1 MSISATRKVGSS
13 TSSPR
18 TERGYSANGK
28 DTQFIE
34 HIDTQNNV
42 LVRED
47 TTDQHHNNNDYYHTE
62 QQDEKEDN
70 SFSPSKAYVPNS
82 INAIAASGILEQ
94 DMKSNHTP
102 HKVGVYDNNQSII
115 KDEELE
121 RTGRNYL
128 KHFYEKNEHLID
140 IDKLI

>member
-1 MSISATRKVGSS
+1 MTISATKKIGST

-18 TERGYSANGK
+18 TERGYSANGRN
-28 DTQFIE
+28 TQFVE

-42 LVRED
+42 LVRDETSGNSNQD
-47 TTDQHHNNNDYYHTE
+47 SYYPQNSSEQDQSE
-62 QQDEKEDN
+62 
-70 SFSPSKAYVPNS
+70 FSHSTAYVQNN
-82 INAIAASGILEQ
+82 INALVASGVLDDTQ
-94 DMKSNHTP
+94 DNYHSQ
-102 HKVGVYDNNQSII
+102 HKVNVYDNNQSII

-140 IDKLI
+140 VDKLV

>member
-28 DTQFIE
+28 DSQFIE

-42 LVRED
+42 LVRDD
-47 TTDQHHNNNDYYHTE
+47 TTEHHQHDNYYPPEQQEEKENNN
-62 QQDEKEDN
+62 
-70 SFSPSKAYVPNS
+70 FSPSKAYVPNT
-82 INAIAASGILEQ
+82 INAIAASGILDNHIEN
-94 DMKSNHTP
+94 NHTT
-102 HKVGVYDNNQSII
+102 HKVGVYDNNQAII

-140 IDKLI
+140 VDKLV

>member
-1 MSISATRKVGSS
+1 MTISATKKIGST

-18 TERGYSANGK
+18 TERGYSANGRN
-28 DTQFIE
+28 TQFVE

-42 LVRED
+42 LVRDETSENSNQD
-47 TTDQHHNNNDYYHTE
+47 SYYPQNSSEQDQSE
-62 QQDEKEDN
+62 
-70 SFSPSKAYVPNS
+70 FSHSTAYVQNN
-82 INAIAASGILEQ
+82 INALAASGVLDDTQ
-94 DMKSNHTP
+94 DNYHSQ
-102 HKVGVYDNNQSII
+102 HKVNVYDNNQSII

-140 IDKLI
+140 VDKLV

>member
-1 MSISATRKVGSS
+1 MTISATKKIGST

-18 TERGYSANGK
+18 TERGYSANGRN
-28 DTQFIE
+28 TQFVE

-42 LVRED
+42 LVRDETSGNSNQD
-47 TTDQHHNNNDYYHTE
+47 SYYPQNSSEQDQSE
-62 QQDEKEDN
+62 
-70 SFSPSKAYVPNS
+70 FSHSTAYVQNN
-82 INAIAASGILEQ
+82 INALAASGVLDDTQ
-94 DMKSNHTP
+94 DNYHSQY
-102 HKVGVYDNNQSII
+102 KVNVYDNNQSII

-140 IDKLI
+140 VDKLV